1 MKIAISVR
9 SILVKVWQK
18 NLAPK
23 QAGAAIL
30 RKIISNC
37 GCLRRNCDLCRIYES
52 RLFNLLNELK
62 IHNVNATE
70 TEEDIQ
76 LFCDHLEKHKFKKL
90 ANAS

>member
-1 MKIAISVR
+1 MKIALSVR

-18 NLAPK
+18 NLTPK
-23 QAGAAIL
+23 QAGATIL
-30 RKIISNC
+30 RQIILNC
-37 GCLRRNCDLCRIYES
+37 GRFYGNCDLCKIYES
-52 RLFNLLNELK
+52 RLLNLLNELK

-90 ANAS
+90 VHTS